1 MAISVEDIKKLR
13 KTTGAGMMDCK
24 KALTE
29 SNGNLEEAIKYLR
42 VKGLAKA
49 QKRSDK
55 ETGEGVIASYIHPGD
70 RLGVLLE
77 LNCETDFVSR
87 TDEFSAIAKDIA
99 MHIAAAN
106 PTYVSKEDI
115 PQEVIDK
122 EKAIYVEQAET
133 SGKPENVVAKIA
145 EGKLNKFYEDV
156 CLLNQQFVKNPDITI
171 KDLIAESVAKTGEN
185 IKVKR
190 FTRFALGE

>member
-1 MAISVEDIKKLR
+1 MSISVEDIKNLR

-55 ETGEGVIASYIHPGD
+55 ETGEGVITSYIHPGD

-87 TDEFSAIAKDIA
+87 TDEFAAIAKDIA

-106 PTYVSKEDI
+106 PTFVSKEDI
-115 PQEVIDK
+115 PQDVLDK
-122 EKAIYVEQAET
+122 EKAIYVEQAKS
-133 SGKPENVVAKIA
+133 SGKPDNVVDKIA
-145 EGKLNKFYEDV
+145 EGKLNKFYENV
-156 CLLNQQFVKNPDITI
+156 CLLDQQFVKNPDITI
-171 KDLIAESVAKTGEN
+171 KDLIAESVSKTGEN
-185 IKVKR
+185 IKIKR
-190 FTRFALGE
+190 FARFALGE

>member
-1 MAISVEDIKKLR
+1 MSISVEDIKKLR
-13 KTTGAGMMDCK
+13 ETTGAGMMDCK

-29 SNGNLEEAIKYLR
+29 SNGNLDEAIKYLR

-49 QKRSDK
+49 QKRSGK
-55 ETGEGVIASYIHPGD
+55 ETGEGVIASYIHPGA

-87 TDEFSAIAKDIA
+87 TDEFSSIAKDIA

-106 PTYVSKEDI
+106 PTYVSQEDI

-122 EKAIYVEQAET
+122 EKAIYVEQAKA
-133 SGKPENVVAKIA
+133 SGKPDNVVEKIA

-185 IKVKR
+185 IKIRR